1 MGRQALLP
9 EWVVPVV
16 PEGRVLTGTAV
27 VIDGERVDA
36 LVPIAELDAACP
48 DAERV
53 ALPGRALVPG
63 LINMHT
69 HSAMALLRGLAD
81 DLPLMRWLE
90 DHIWPAEGRLM
101 GPDYVRAGTE
111 LAIAEMLRGGTT
123 TFNDNYF
130 FPDVTA
136 EVAVRVGM
144 RAVVGMP
151 MIRFPTAWAQSEDEY
166 FRRGLEVHER
176 FQSEP
181 LVGVTFVPHAPYT
194 VDDSAFER
202 IRTLA
207 EELDLVVHLHL
218 LEAAGEIES
227 SQREHGMHPLD
238 RLEKLGLLGPRLLAV
253 HMTQIDSTDI
263 GRLARAG
270 VHVAHCPDSNLKL
283 ASGIC
288 PVAELDAAGVNVCI
302 GTDGAASNNDL
313 DLLAEARL
321 AALLAKGTSG
331 NPEAVPAARALSMA
345 TIHGARALGME
356 DRIGSIEPGKQAD
369 LAAIRLDCIE
379 TEPVHHVISQLVYA
393 APRAQFTDVWVAGR
407 RLLNDRTL
415 TTLDEDA
422 LLEQTRSWRQRIAA
436 IPSEAEL

>member
-1 MGRQALLP
+1 MGRKALLP

-27 VIDGERVDA
+27 ILDGERIDA
-36 LVPIAELDAACP
+36 LVPVAELDAACP
-48 DAERV
+48 DAQRIE
-53 ALPGRALVPG
+53 LPGRALMPG
-63 LINMHT
+63 LVNMHT

-176 FQSEP
+176 FHGEP
-181 LVGVTFVPHAPYT
+181 LVGVTFVPHAPYS
-194 VDDSAFER
+194 VDDSAFAR

-227 SQREHGMHPLD
+227 SRREHGMHPLD

-263 GRLARAG
+263 VRLARAG

-313 DLLAEARL
+313 DLLAETRL

-393 APRAQFTDVWVAGR
+393 APRSQFTDVWVAGR

-415 TTLDEDA
+415 TTLDDHE
-422 LLEQTRSWRQRIAA
+422 LLDQTRSWRQRIAA
-436 IPSEAEL
+436 IPSEADA

>member
-27 VIDGERVDA
+27 VLDGERIEA

-48 DAERV
+48 DAERID
-53 ALPGRALVPG
+53 LPGRALMPG
-63 LINMHT
+63 LVNMHT

-151 MIRFPTAWAQSEDEY
+151 VIRFPTAWAQTEDEY

-176 FQSEP
+176 FQGEP
-181 LVGVTFVPHAPYT
+181 LVGVTFVPHAPYS

-227 SQREHGMHPLD
+227 SRREHGMHPLD

-253 HMTQIDSTDI
+253 HMTQLSAADI
-263 GRLARAG
+263 LRLARAG
-270 VHVAHCPDSNLKL
+270 VHVVHCPDSNLKL

-313 DLLAEARL
+313 DLLAETRL
-321 AALLAKGTSG
+321 AALLAKGRSG

-345 TIHGARALGME
+345 TLHGARALGME
-356 DRIGSIEPGKQAD
+356 DRIGSIEAGKQAD

-393 APRAQFTDVWVAGR
+393 APRCQFTDVWVAGR
-407 RLLNDRTL
+407 RLLNDRSL
-415 TTLDEDA
+415 TTLDEAA
-422 LLEQTRSWRQRIAA
+422 LLTQTRNWRQRIATL
-436 IPSEAEL
+436 PTEADA